1 MKTLLEIFVSF
12 FRIGLFTFG
21 GGYAM
26 LPIARKEVVD
36 KRAWIT
42 NEELIDFYGIAQVS
56 MGIIAINTSVLIGYK
71 VHKKLGGVVAGIASM
86 VPSILII
93 LIIALF
99 LENILAYPLITNMF
113 AMIRIVVTALII
125 NTAITLGQKGI
136 KDMKGILIF
145 AVSFVMITFLDIS
158 PIYIVILAML
168 AGILLYPRQVKPW
181 SIYF

>member
-1 MKTLLEIFVSF
+1 MKVLIEIFMTF

-36 KRAWIT
+36 KKGWIT
-42 NEELIDFYGIAQVS
+42 NEELIDYYGIAQVS

-71 VHKKLGGVVAGIASM
+71 VHKKIGGVVAGIGSM
-86 VPSILII
+86 TPSILII

-99 LENILAYPLITNMF
+99 LENILSYPFVTNMF

-125 NTAITLGQKGI
+125 NTAFTLSQKGI
-136 KDMKGILIF
+136 KDMKGFIIF
-145 AVSFVMITFLDIS
+145 GLSFVMITFLDIS
-158 PIYIVILAML
+158 PIYIVLMAMV
-168 AGILLYPRQVKPW
+168 AGVLLYPRKVKP
-181 SIYF
+181 

>member
-1 MKTLLEIFVSF
+1 MKILFEIFTSF

-36 KRAWIT
+36 RRKWIT

-71 VHKKLGGVVAGIASM
+71 VNKKLGGVVAGMSSM
-86 VPSILII
+86 LPSIIII
-93 LIIALF
+93 LLIAMF
-99 LENILAYPLITNMF
+99 LENILKYPIVVNMF

-125 NTAITLGQKGI
+125 NTAIELSKKGI
-136 KDMKGILIF
+136 KDLNGVFIF
-145 AVSFVMITFLDIS
+145 IGSFLLITFLDIS
-158 PIYIVILAML
+158 PIFIVLFSIL
-168 AGILLYPRQVKPW
+168 AGIILFPSKVK
-181 SIYF
+181 S

>member
-1 MKTLLEIFVSF
+1 ML
-12 FRIGLFTFG
+12 FR
-21 GGYAM
+21 
-26 LPIARKEVVD
+26 
-36 KRAWIT
+36 
-42 NEELIDFYGIAQVS
+42 S
-56 MGIIAINTSVLIGYK
+56 
-71 VHKKLGGVVAGIASM
+71 HKKLGGVVAGIASM

-99 LENILAYPLITNMF
+99 LENILAYPLVTNMF

-168 AGILLYPRQVKPW
+168 AGILLYPRQVKP
-181 SIYF
+181 